1 MKSLIALSI
10 ILLST
15 NAFAQVSE
23 VRFEKAGNALK
34 KYVEVEQEYSASYF
48 EARKKE
54 LDDKQAQ
61 LDAEYA
67 ELAKLEGEAVK
78 LSVPTKVSELDVK
91 AELIKESIEG
101 K

>member
-15 NAFAQVSE
+15 NAFAQVE
-23 VRFEKAGNALK
+23 RFEKSGDALK

-67 ELAKLEGEAVK
+67 ELAKLEAEAVK
-78 LSVPTKVSELDVK
+78 LEVPTKVSELEVK
-91 AELIKESIEG
+91 EEIIEDEIIG

>member
-1 MKSLIALSI
+1 MKSIIALSI

-15 NAFAQVSE
+15 NAFAQVE
-23 VRFEKAGNALK
+23 RFEKSGVALK
-34 KYVEVEQEYSASYF
+34 KYIEVEQEYSASYF

-61 LDAEYA
+61 LNAEYA
-67 ELAKLEGEAVK
+67 ELAKLEAEAVK
-78 LSVPTKVSELDVK
+78 LSVSTKVSELDVK
-91 AELIKESIEG
+91 AKLIKESIEG

>member
-15 NAFAQVSE
+15 NAFAQSVE
-23 VRFEKAGNALK
+23 RFEKSGVALK

-54 LDDKQAQ
+54 LDEKQAQ

-67 ELAKLEGEAVK
+67 ELAKLEAEAVK
-78 LSVPTKVSELDVK
+78 LSVPTKMSELEVK
-91 AELIKESIEG
+91 EEIIEDEIIG

>member
-1 MKSLIALSI
+1 MKSIIALSI

-15 NAFAQVSE
+15 NAFAQVE
-23 VRFEKAGNALK
+23 RYEKSGTVLK
-34 KYVEVEQEYSASYF
+34 KYIEVEQEYSASYF

-54 LDDKQAQ
+54 LDEKQAQ

-67 ELAKLEGEAVK
+67 ELAKLEAEAVK
-78 LSVPTKVSELDVK
+78 LSVPTKMSELDVK
-91 AELIKESIEG
+91 AELIEEPIKLEG

>member
-1 MKSLIALSI
+1 MKSLIVLSI

-15 NAFAQVSE
+15 NAFAQVE
-23 VRFEKAGNALK
+23 RFEKSGTALK
-34 KYVEVEQEYSASYF
+34 KYIEVEQEYSASYF

-78 LSVPTKVSELDVK
+78 LSVSTKVSELDVK
-91 AELIKESIEG
+91 AKLIKESIEG

>member
-1 MKSLIALSI
+1 MKSIIALSI

-15 NAFAQVSE
+15 NVFAE
-23 VRFEKAGNALK
+23 VERFEKSGVALK

-54 LDDKQAQ
+54 LDEKQAQ

-67 ELAKLEGEAVK
+67 ELAKLEAEAAKLGVAVK
-78 LSVPTKVSELDVK
+78 EV
-91 AELIKESIEG
+91 AIE
-101 K
+101 KF

>member
-1 MKSLIALSI
+1 MKIRLI
-10 ILLST
+10 ILLFMALTVSQ
-15 NAFAQVSE
+15 AHAQVE
-23 VRFEKAGNALK
+23 RFEKSGVALK
-34 KYVEVEQEYSASYF
+34 KYIEVEQEYSASYF

-67 ELAKLEGEAVK
+67 ELAKLEAEAVK
-78 LSVPTKVSELDVK
+78 LSVPTKVSELEVGTI
-91 AELIKESIEG
+91 EKEAIQ

>member
-15 NAFAQVSE
+15 NAFAQSIE
-23 VRFEKAGNALK
+23 RFEKSGFALK

-48 EARKKE
+48 EARRKE
-54 LDDKQAQ
+54 LDEKQAQ

-67 ELAKLEGEAVK
+67 ELDKLEAEAVK
-78 LSVPTKVSELDVK
+78 LAVPTKVSEL
-91 AELIKESIEG
+91 ELKEKIIEEEAIQ